1 MYGCA
6 HQYTGKSIQRTQSDK
21 GDSLN
26 GGNSLNALS
35 DRIVPDRA
43 KWVKDESC
51 LSVDQDNIV
60 EVKRKFEEIMLD
72 CSMKKF
78 YFTRDPSRR
87 TSVWDLLYFCKVSLA
102 IFHYP
107 ELSLSYS
114 GIISRICY
122 KRLL

>member
-6 HQYTGKSIQRTQSDK
+6 HQYTGKSIQRTLSDK

-60 EVKRKFEEIMLD
+60 EVKRKFEEIRLD
-72 CSMKKF
+72 RSMKKF
-78 YFTRDPSRR
+78 ILQEIQ
-87 TSVWDLLYFCKVSLA
+87 VAVLA
-102 IFHYP
+102 F
-107 ELSLSYS
+107 
-114 GIISRICY
+114 GISCTFA
-122 KRLL
+122 KNH

>member
-43 KWVKDESC
+43 KGVKDESC
-51 LSVDQDNIV
+51 LSVD
-60 EVKRKFEEIMLD
+60 
-72 CSMKKF
+72 
-78 YFTRDPSRR
+78 
-87 TSVWDLLYFCKVSLA
+87 
-102 IFHYP
+102 
-107 ELSLSYS
+107 
-114 GIISRICY
+114 
-122 KRLL
+122 

>member
-1 MYGCA
+1 MSLFLYTVSDSLKDVKGGLVLEKKEKRCCA
-6 HQYTGKSIQRTQSDK
+6 WMCSSIYRKSIQRTQSDK

-72 CSMKKF
+72 RSMKKMILQEI
-78 YFTRDPSRR
+78 PVAS
-87 TSVWDLLYFCKVSLA
+87 
-102 IFHYP
+102 
-107 ELSLSYS
+107 
-114 GIISRICY
+114 
-122 KRLL
+122 

>member
-43 KWVKDESC
+43 KG
-51 LSVDQDNIV
+51 
-60 EVKRKFEEIMLD
+60 VKRSKGEENGSVKHAMYHQKIAD
-72 CSMKKF
+72 S
-78 YFTRDPSRR
+78 FTII
-87 TSVWDLLYFCKVSLA
+87 TCCCYLL
-102 IFHYP
+102 
-107 ELSLSYS
+107 
-114 GIISRICY
+114 
-122 KRLL
+122 

>member
-1 MYGCA
+1 MKDVKEELVLEKKVKSAVYGCA

-21 GDSLN
+21 GDSLK

-60 EVKRKFEEIMLD
+60 EVKRKFEEIRLD
-72 CSMKKF
+72 RSMKKMILQEI
-78 YFTRDPSRR
+78 P
-87 TSVWDLLYFCKVSLA
+87 VAVLA
-102 IFHYP
+102 F
-107 ELSLSYS
+107 
-114 GIISRICY
+114 GISCTFA
-122 KRLL
+122 KNH